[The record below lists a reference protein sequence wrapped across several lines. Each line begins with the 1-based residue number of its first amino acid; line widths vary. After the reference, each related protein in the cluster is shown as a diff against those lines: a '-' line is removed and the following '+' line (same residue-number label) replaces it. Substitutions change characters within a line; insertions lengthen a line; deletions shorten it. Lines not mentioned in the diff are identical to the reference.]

1 MTVYIVIMIAVLVAI
16 LVIFALVMW
25 LINNREE
32 RRLKSTPHY
41 RHDVIISG
49 GVDIN
54 TGQMH
59 KNDHMY
65 FNGMKDCRFPTVC
78 LHPDHSVMPMSP
90 GNQAR
95 HSVLLVDQSSG
106 MQYYSYYNNDVII
119 GRKMASDGSQ
129 TLVIPNDETISGS
142 HCRISEVNGVFFIED
157 LRSANHTYLNR
168 RRIASSERIENGDF
182 LRVGKNTYQVF
193 LS

>member
-49 GVDIN
+49 GVDIS

-78 LHPDHSVMPMSP
+78 LQPDHSVMPMSP

-95 HSVLLVDQSSG
+95 HSVLLVEQSSG

-142 HCRISEVNGVFFIED
+142 HCRISEVSGVFFIED
-157 LRSANHTYLNR
+157 LGSANHTYLNR
-168 RRIASSERIENGDF
+168 RRITSSERIENGDF

>member
-1 MTVYIVIMIAVLVAI
+1 MIIYVVVMISVLIAL

-25 LINNREE
+25 FINNREE
-32 RRLKSTPHY
+32 RRIRSTPHY

-59 KNDHMY
+59 RNDHMY
-65 FNGMKDCRFPTVC
+65 FNGMKDCCFPTVC
-78 LHPDHSVMPMSP
+78 LQPNHTVMPMSP

-95 HSVLLVDQSSG
+95 HSILLVEQSTG
-106 MQYYSYYNNDVII
+106 MQYYSYYNNDVVV
-119 GRKMASDGSQ
+119 GRTMAKDGRQ
-129 TLVIPNDETISGS
+129 TLVIPNDETISGN
-142 HCRISEVNGVFFIED
+142 HCRISEINGVFFIED
-157 LRSANHTYLNR
+157 LGSANHTYLNR
-168 RRIASSERIENGDF
+168 RRISSSERIENGDL
-182 LRVGKNTYQVF
+182 LRIGKYTYQVF